1 MFLDNA
7 MERINRLI
15 LQGGRTGMTENQFF
29 AAEIKEWKNSQRRK
43 DQVMGDLYYEG
54 QHDILQRQRTIIGEN
69 GQLQVVTNLPNNR
82 LIDNQYALMVDQKTN
97 YLVGKPFTLNC
108 QDKGYTDALGKVFNK
123 RFYRLLKYVCEDALN
138 GGLGWLYPYYN
149 EAGELSFK
157 HFPAYDILPF
167 WADDDHTILDCAIRY
182 YTQEVWNGYQKEK
195 VEKVEIF
202 KADGIYRY
210 IYQNDMLIAD
220 VEAGE
225 HENYFM
231 VEEEGQ
237 EPKGFNWTRIPLVPF
252 KYNKQEIPLIRR
264 VKTLQDGINTM
275 ISDFENTCYDNFFLS
290 NEIED
295 QYQSHLD
302 LQQFC
307 TVDNNLT
314 GVAGM
319 VRKIHKYKAT
329 DGTEKLTMGNGNT
342 KTIEAGYTEKEYRIQ
357 MAQNRFQYY
366 DEEAMTDPMVITT
379 GTRHAGTDMF
389 NTVNAD
395 IFSAFNEATMTI
407 VTTAL
412 GFDAFVDGA
421 AMLNLE
427 NLEGVTIFGFV
438 NPADMAK
445 LRKALKDDLKYVE
458 AYAKQGYVG
467 TVGGINIY
475 TKKNAET
482 GKVVIATKEAVTLFN
497 KKGTEVEQ
505 EREGNIRRNTVYS
518 RKYYL
523 AAMTN
528 EAKAVKIITGSA
540 AVTADT
546 TVSSD
551 KTYYAASG
559 IGYVKVTPAS
569 GDNPKTKGWYEITAA

>member
-1 MFLDNA
+1 M
-7 MERINRLI
+7 
-15 LQGGRTGMTENQFF
+15 
-29 AAEIKEWKNSQRRK
+29 
-43 DQVMGDLYYEG
+43 
-54 QHDILQRQRTIIGEN
+54 
-69 GQLQVVTNLPNNR
+69 PNT
-82 LIDNQYALMVDQKTN
+82 V
-97 YLVGKPFTLNC
+97 
-108 QDKGYTDALGKVFNK
+108 
-123 RFYRLLKYVCEDALN
+123 
-138 GGLGWLYPYYN
+138 
-149 EAGELSFK
+149 
-157 HFPAYDILPF
+157 
-167 WADDDHTILDCAIRY
+167 
-182 YTQEVWNGYQKEK
+182 
-195 VEKVEIF
+195 
-202 KADGIYRY
+202 
-210 IYQNDMLIAD
+210 
-220 VEAGE
+220 
-225 HENYFM
+225 
-231 VEEEGQ
+231 
-237 EPKGFNWTRIPLVPF
+237 
-252 KYNKQEIPLIRR
+252 
-264 VKTLQDGINTM
+264 
-275 ISDFENTCYDNFFLS
+275 YDNFFLS

-295 QYQSHLD
+295 QFQSHLD

-307 TVDNNLT
+307 TIDNTLT
-314 GVAGM
+314 GVVGM
-319 VRKIHKYKAT
+319 LRKVHKYKAT
-329 DGTEKLTMGNGNT
+329 DGTEKLTMGKGNT

-357 MAQNRFQYY
+357 MAQNRFAYY

-395 IFSAFNEATMTI
+395 IFGAFNEATMTV

-427 NLEGVTIFGFV
+427 NLEGVSIFGFV

-475 TKKNAET
+475 TKKNAEN

-569 GDNPKTKGWYEITAA
+569 SDNPKTKGWYEITAA

>member
-1 MFLDNA
+1 MA
-7 MERINRLI
+7 
-15 LQGGRTGMTENQFF
+15 
-29 AAEIKEWKNSQRRK
+29 
-43 DQVMGDLYYEG
+43 
-54 QHDILQRQRTIIGEN
+54 
-69 GQLQVVTNLPNNR
+69 
-82 LIDNQYALMVDQKTN
+82 
-97 YLVGKPFTLNC
+97 
-108 QDKGYTDALGKVFNK
+108 
-123 RFYRLLKYVCEDALN
+123 
-138 GGLGWLYPYYN
+138 
-149 EAGELSFK
+149 
-157 HFPAYDILPF
+157 
-167 WADDDHTILDCAIRY
+167 
-182 YTQEVWNGYQKEK
+182 
-195 VEKVEIF
+195 
-202 KADGIYRY
+202 
-210 IYQNDMLIAD
+210 
-220 VEAGE
+220 
-225 HENYFM
+225 
-231 VEEEGQ
+231 
-237 EPKGFNWTRIPLVPF
+237 
-252 KYNKQEIPLIRR
+252 
-264 VKTLQDGINTM
+264 
-275 ISDFENTCYDNFFLS
+275 NTCYDNFFLS

-329 DGTEKLTMGNGNT
+329 DGTEKLAMGAGNT

-395 IFSAFNEATMTI
+395 IFGAFHEATLT
-407 VTTAL
+407 VVSTTMD
-412 GFDAFVDGA
+412 FNTFVDA
-421 AMLNLE
+421 SAMLNLE
-427 NLEGVTIFGFV
+427 NLEGVSIFGFV
-438 NPADMAK
+438 NATDVAK
-445 LRKALKDDLKYVE
+445 LRKALKEDLKYVE
-458 AYAKQGYVG
+458 GFSKSGYVG
-467 TVGGINIY
+467 TVAGINLY

-540 AVTADT
+540 AVTTDT

-551 KTYYAASG
+551 KTYYA
-559 IGYVKVTPAS
+559 AS

>member
-1 MFLDNA
+1 MA
-7 MERINRLI
+7 
-15 LQGGRTGMTENQFF
+15 
-29 AAEIKEWKNSQRRK
+29 
-43 DQVMGDLYYEG
+43 
-54 QHDILQRQRTIIGEN
+54 
-69 GQLQVVTNLPNNR
+69 
-82 LIDNQYALMVDQKTN
+82 
-97 YLVGKPFTLNC
+97 
-108 QDKGYTDALGKVFNK
+108 
-123 RFYRLLKYVCEDALN
+123 
-138 GGLGWLYPYYN
+138 
-149 EAGELSFK
+149 
-157 HFPAYDILPF
+157 
-167 WADDDHTILDCAIRY
+167 
-182 YTQEVWNGYQKEK
+182 
-195 VEKVEIF
+195 
-202 KADGIYRY
+202 
-210 IYQNDMLIAD
+210 
-220 VEAGE
+220 
-225 HENYFM
+225 
-231 VEEEGQ
+231 
-237 EPKGFNWTRIPLVPF
+237 
-252 KYNKQEIPLIRR
+252 
-264 VKTLQDGINTM
+264 
-275 ISDFENTCYDNFFLS
+275 NTCYDNFFLS

-395 IFSAFNEATMTI
+395 IFGAFHEATLT
-407 VTTAL
+407 VVSTAMD
-412 GFDAFVDGA
+412 FNTFVDA
-421 AMLNLE
+421 SAMLNLE
-427 NLEGVTIFGFV
+427 NLEGVSIFGFV
-438 NPADMAK
+438 NATDVAK
-445 LRKALKDDLKYVE
+445 LRKALKEDLKYVE
-458 AYAKQGYVG
+458 GFSKSGYVG
-467 TVGGINIY
+467 TVAGINLY

-569 GDNPKTKGWYEITAA
+569 SDNPKTKGWYEITAA

>member
-1 MFLDNA
+1 MA
-7 MERINRLI
+7 
-15 LQGGRTGMTENQFF
+15 
-29 AAEIKEWKNSQRRK
+29 
-43 DQVMGDLYYEG
+43 
-54 QHDILQRQRTIIGEN
+54 
-69 GQLQVVTNLPNNR
+69 
-82 LIDNQYALMVDQKTN
+82 
-97 YLVGKPFTLNC
+97 
-108 QDKGYTDALGKVFNK
+108 
-123 RFYRLLKYVCEDALN
+123 
-138 GGLGWLYPYYN
+138 
-149 EAGELSFK
+149 
-157 HFPAYDILPF
+157 
-167 WADDDHTILDCAIRY
+167 
-182 YTQEVWNGYQKEK
+182 
-195 VEKVEIF
+195 
-202 KADGIYRY
+202 
-210 IYQNDMLIAD
+210 
-220 VEAGE
+220 
-225 HENYFM
+225 
-231 VEEEGQ
+231 
-237 EPKGFNWTRIPLVPF
+237 
-252 KYNKQEIPLIRR
+252 
-264 VKTLQDGINTM
+264 
-275 ISDFENTCYDNFFLS
+275 NTCYDNFFLS

-329 DGTEKLTMGNGNT
+329 DGTEKLAMGAGNT

-395 IFSAFNEATMTI
+395 IFGAFHEATLT
-407 VTTAL
+407 VVSTTMD
-412 GFDAFVDGA
+412 FNTFVDA
-421 AMLNLE
+421 SAMLNLE
-427 NLEGVTIFGFV
+427 NLEGVSIFGFV
-438 NPADMAK
+438 NATDVAK
-445 LRKALKDDLKYVE
+445 LRKALKEDLKYVE
-458 AYAKQGYVG
+458 GFSKSGYVG
-467 TVGGINIY
+467 TVAGINLY

-540 AVTADT
+540 AVTTDT

-559 IGYVKVTPAS
+559 IGYVKVMPAS

>member
-1 MFLDNA
+1 M
-7 MERINRLI
+7 
-15 LQGGRTGMTENQFF
+15 
-29 AAEIKEWKNSQRRK
+29 
-43 DQVMGDLYYEG
+43 
-54 QHDILQRQRTIIGEN
+54 
-69 GQLQVVTNLPNNR
+69 PNT
-82 LIDNQYALMVDQKTN
+82 V
-97 YLVGKPFTLNC
+97 
-108 QDKGYTDALGKVFNK
+108 
-123 RFYRLLKYVCEDALN
+123 
-138 GGLGWLYPYYN
+138 
-149 EAGELSFK
+149 
-157 HFPAYDILPF
+157 
-167 WADDDHTILDCAIRY
+167 
-182 YTQEVWNGYQKEK
+182 
-195 VEKVEIF
+195 
-202 KADGIYRY
+202 
-210 IYQNDMLIAD
+210 
-220 VEAGE
+220 
-225 HENYFM
+225 
-231 VEEEGQ
+231 
-237 EPKGFNWTRIPLVPF
+237 
-252 KYNKQEIPLIRR
+252 
-264 VKTLQDGINTM
+264 
-275 ISDFENTCYDNFFLS
+275 YDNFFLS

-302 LQQFC
+302 LQSFC
-307 TVDNNLT
+307 TIDNSLT
-314 GVAGM
+314 GTAGM
-319 VRKIHKYKAT
+319 LRKIHKYKAT
-329 DGTEKLTMGNGNT
+329 DGTEKLAMGVGNT
-342 KTIEAGYTEKEYRIQ
+342 KVIEAGYTEKEYRIQ

-445 LRKALKDDLKYVE
+445 LRKALRDDLKYVE

-528 EAKAVKIITGSA
+528 EAKAVMIITGSA
-540 AVTADT
+540 AVTTDT
-546 TVSSD
+546 SPSES
-551 KTYYAASG
+551 KTYYAPSG
-559 IGYVKVTPAS
+559 IGYVKVTPGE

>member
-1 MFLDNA
+1 MA
-7 MERINRLI
+7 
-15 LQGGRTGMTENQFF
+15 
-29 AAEIKEWKNSQRRK
+29 
-43 DQVMGDLYYEG
+43 
-54 QHDILQRQRTIIGEN
+54 
-69 GQLQVVTNLPNNR
+69 
-82 LIDNQYALMVDQKTN
+82 
-97 YLVGKPFTLNC
+97 
-108 QDKGYTDALGKVFNK
+108 
-123 RFYRLLKYVCEDALN
+123 
-138 GGLGWLYPYYN
+138 
-149 EAGELSFK
+149 
-157 HFPAYDILPF
+157 
-167 WADDDHTILDCAIRY
+167 
-182 YTQEVWNGYQKEK
+182 
-195 VEKVEIF
+195 
-202 KADGIYRY
+202 
-210 IYQNDMLIAD
+210 
-220 VEAGE
+220 
-225 HENYFM
+225 
-231 VEEEGQ
+231 
-237 EPKGFNWTRIPLVPF
+237 
-252 KYNKQEIPLIRR
+252 
-264 VKTLQDGINTM
+264 
-275 ISDFENTCYDNFFLS
+275 NTCYDNFFLS

-329 DGTEKLTMGNGNT
+329 DGTEKLAMGAGNT

-395 IFSAFNEATMTI
+395 IFGAFHEATLT
-407 VTTAL
+407 VVSTTMD
-412 GFDAFVDGA
+412 FNTFVDA
-421 AMLNLE
+421 SAMLNLE
-427 NLEGVTIFGFV
+427 NLEGVSIFGFV
-438 NPADMAK
+438 NATDVAK
-445 LRKALKDDLKYVE
+445 LRKALKEDLKYVE
-458 AYAKQGYVG
+458 GFSKSGYVG
-467 TVGGINIY
+467 TVAGINLY

-540 AVTADT
+540 AVTTDT

-569 GDNPKTKGWYEITAA
+569 GDNPKTEGWYEITAA

>member
-1 MFLDNA
+1 MA
-7 MERINRLI
+7 
-15 LQGGRTGMTENQFF
+15 
-29 AAEIKEWKNSQRRK
+29 
-43 DQVMGDLYYEG
+43 
-54 QHDILQRQRTIIGEN
+54 
-69 GQLQVVTNLPNNR
+69 
-82 LIDNQYALMVDQKTN
+82 
-97 YLVGKPFTLNC
+97 
-108 QDKGYTDALGKVFNK
+108 
-123 RFYRLLKYVCEDALN
+123 
-138 GGLGWLYPYYN
+138 
-149 EAGELSFK
+149 
-157 HFPAYDILPF
+157 
-167 WADDDHTILDCAIRY
+167 
-182 YTQEVWNGYQKEK
+182 
-195 VEKVEIF
+195 
-202 KADGIYRY
+202 
-210 IYQNDMLIAD
+210 
-220 VEAGE
+220 
-225 HENYFM
+225 
-231 VEEEGQ
+231 
-237 EPKGFNWTRIPLVPF
+237 
-252 KYNKQEIPLIRR
+252 
-264 VKTLQDGINTM
+264 
-275 ISDFENTCYDNFFLS
+275 NTCYDNFFLS

-329 DGTEKLTMGNGNT
+329 DGTEKLAMGAGNT

-395 IFSAFNEATMTI
+395 IFGAFHEATLT
-407 VTTAL
+407 VVSTTMD
-412 GFDAFVDGA
+412 FNTFVDA
-421 AMLNLE
+421 SAMLNLE
-427 NLEGVTIFGFV
+427 NLEGVSIFGFV
-438 NPADMAK
+438 NATDVAK
-445 LRKALKDDLKYVE
+445 LRKALKEDLKYVE
-458 AYAKQGYVG
+458 GFSKSGYVG
-467 TVGGINIY
+467 TVAGINLY

-540 AVTADT
+540 AVTTDT

-551 KTYYAASG
+551 KIYYAASG

-569 GDNPKTKGWYEITAA
+569 DDNPKTKGWYEITAA

>member
-1 MFLDNA
+1 MAN
-7 MERINRLI
+7 
-15 LQGGRTGMTENQFF
+15 
-29 AAEIKEWKNSQRRK
+29 
-43 DQVMGDLYYEG
+43 V
-54 QHDILQRQRTIIGEN
+54 
-69 GQLQVVTNLPNNR
+69 
-82 LIDNQYALMVDQKTN
+82 
-97 YLVGKPFTLNC
+97 
-108 QDKGYTDALGKVFNK
+108 
-123 RFYRLLKYVCEDALN
+123 
-138 GGLGWLYPYYN
+138 
-149 EAGELSFK
+149 
-157 HFPAYDILPF
+157 
-167 WADDDHTILDCAIRY
+167 
-182 YTQEVWNGYQKEK
+182 
-195 VEKVEIF
+195 
-202 KADGIYRY
+202 
-210 IYQNDMLIAD
+210 
-220 VEAGE
+220 
-225 HENYFM
+225 
-231 VEEEGQ
+231 
-237 EPKGFNWTRIPLVPF
+237 
-252 KYNKQEIPLIRR
+252 
-264 VKTLQDGINTM
+264 
-275 ISDFENTCYDNFFLS
+275 CYDNFFLS

-395 IFSAFNEATMTI
+395 IFGAFHEATLT
-407 VTTAL
+407 VVSTAMD
-412 GFDAFVDGA
+412 FNTFVDA
-421 AMLNLE
+421 SAMLNLE
-427 NLEGVTIFGFV
+427 NLEGVSIFGFV
-438 NPADMAK
+438 NATDVAK
-445 LRKALKDDLKYVE
+445 LRKALKEDLKYVE
-458 AYAKQGYVG
+458 GFSKSGYVG
-467 TVGGINIY
+467 TVAGINLY

-569 GDNPKTKGWYEITAA
+569 SDNPKTKGWYEITAA

>member
-1 MFLDNA
+1 MA
-7 MERINRLI
+7 
-15 LQGGRTGMTENQFF
+15 
-29 AAEIKEWKNSQRRK
+29 
-43 DQVMGDLYYEG
+43 
-54 QHDILQRQRTIIGEN
+54 
-69 GQLQVVTNLPNNR
+69 
-82 LIDNQYALMVDQKTN
+82 
-97 YLVGKPFTLNC
+97 
-108 QDKGYTDALGKVFNK
+108 
-123 RFYRLLKYVCEDALN
+123 
-138 GGLGWLYPYYN
+138 
-149 EAGELSFK
+149 
-157 HFPAYDILPF
+157 
-167 WADDDHTILDCAIRY
+167 
-182 YTQEVWNGYQKEK
+182 
-195 VEKVEIF
+195 
-202 KADGIYRY
+202 
-210 IYQNDMLIAD
+210 
-220 VEAGE
+220 
-225 HENYFM
+225 
-231 VEEEGQ
+231 
-237 EPKGFNWTRIPLVPF
+237 
-252 KYNKQEIPLIRR
+252 
-264 VKTLQDGINTM
+264 
-275 ISDFENTCYDNFFLS
+275 NTCYDNFFLS

-395 IFSAFNEATMTI
+395 IFGAFHEATLT
-407 VTTAL
+407 VVSTAMD
-412 GFDAFVDGA
+412 FNTFVDA
-421 AMLNLE
+421 SAMLNLE
-427 NLEGVTIFGFV
+427 NLEGVSIFGFV
-438 NPADMAK
+438 NATDVAK
-445 LRKALKDDLKYVE
+445 LRKALKEDLKYVE
-458 AYAKQGYVG
+458 GFSKSGYVG
-467 TVGGINIY
+467 TVAGINLY

-569 GDNPKTKGWYEITAA
+569 SDNPQTKGWYEITAA